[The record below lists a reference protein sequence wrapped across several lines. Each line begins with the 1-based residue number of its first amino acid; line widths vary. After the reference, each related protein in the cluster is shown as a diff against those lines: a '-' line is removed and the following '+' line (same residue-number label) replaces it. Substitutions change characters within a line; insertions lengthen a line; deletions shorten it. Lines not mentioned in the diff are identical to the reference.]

1 MLTYVFNSWH
11 LNNFSFHLH
20 HNSYFHGKN
29 LPFSKLCMVLHR
41 YPSICYPSW
50 HELPSGL
57 RYLIWTQVVT
67 GFLPL
72 SSVRFG
78 KAGWQL
84 MGRIRLK
91 IKSNHLSNHSV
102 DGVAD
107 SNALICFDLTWS
119 IWRKMFQY
127 IFTQPFSVLKVLM
140 RTKGCVIFYVK
151 LIRDRRMRKKYR
163 DRGFTSFANNAS
175 GVFFKKY
182 DERSIY
188 NQTDISQ
195 KHQILIGSTCLYIMR

>member
-1 MLTYVFNSWH
+1 MHGSPPLSFN
-11 LNNFSFHLH
+11 LLSF
-20 HNSYFHGKN
+20 
-29 LPFSKLCMVLHR
+29 MA
-41 YPSICYPSW
+41 W
-50 HELPSGL
+50 TA
-57 RYLIWTQVVT
+57 IWTQVVT

-182 DERSIY
+182 DERSIKHFTRSSFHRNIRSWLAQRVY
-188 NQTDISQ
+188 IISWD
-195 KHQILIGSTCLYIMR
+195 KYLSM